1 MRLTYNAPKTKVE
14 FRGFM
19 RKVGIIGSGNWSL
32 ALSRILVNTEIII
45 KTRDIRKAKVKF
57 SKKEKFINC

>member
-1 MRLTYNAPKTKVE
+1 
-14 FRGFM
+14 M
-19 RKVGIIGSGNWSL
+19 RKVGIIGSGKWSR

-57 SKKEKFINC
+57 SKEKSLLIVVLKNLEIAM

>member
-14 FRGFM
+14 FRGSM
-19 RKVGIIGSGNWSL
+19 RKVGIIGSGNWSR

-45 KTRDIRKAKVKF
+45 KTRDVRKAKVKF
-57 SKKEKFINC
+57 